1 MAAETFLNMPH
12 DGGPWQAVTTAAG
25 GAGTDGW
32 ALEFSRKSEYIR
44 LQR

>member
-1 MAAETFLNMPH
+1 MAAKTVPNVPH
-12 DGGPWQAVTTAAG
+12 EGGPWQAMTTAAR
-25 GAGTDGW
+25 GAGTDRR